1 MNLIRAFTV
10 FIGIS
15 LVFMLIHFVTVY
27 VTSNNDVP
35 VLYNL
40 YGFAYLVGIPVFG
53 IYLFVVTKHID
64 YLGYAYIFF
73 NGLKAILF
81 VTWILYLIQ
90 LLELDI
96 KNTFL
101 NFTIVSIVFTVA
113 ELIPLFKLIS
123 KEK

>member
-1 MNLIRAFTV
+1 MNLIRAFAV

-15 LVFMLIHFVTVY
+15 LMLMLIHFVAVY
-27 VTSNNDVP
+27 VTSDNDVP

-40 YGFAYLVGIPVFG
+40 YGFAYLVGIPIFG
-53 IYLFVVTKHID
+53 IYLFIETQYIN
-64 YLGYAYIFF
+64 YLGSVYIFF

-81 VTWILYLIQ
+81 VTWILYLIK

-101 NFTIVSIVFTVA
+101 NFTIVSFVFTIA
-113 ELIPLFKLIS
+113 ELVPLFKLIS